1 LKVKNII
8 WNQIIYFITPIG
20 VIIEYPSNK
29 YIEERQRKDLDI
41 IDPIFRYYIIPHE
54 IQFHADALQNRLEF
68 FLKCKGTINSIKF
81 TVPPAAIDVSI
92 HLH

>member
-1 LKVKNII
+1 LNFK
-8 WNQIIYFITPIG
+8 G
-20 VIIEYPSNK
+20 VTIEHPSSVHIN
-29 YIEERQRKDLDI
+29 ERIRNDI
-41 IDPIFRYYIIPHE
+41 DSIDPIFRYYIIPHE